1 MVNIIEIKTTQTTA
15 IKILTDTLNSLL
27 TDVNLTFYPFYI
39 EDENTDSETESN
51 SDSDS
56 DSVSDLESEQITEN
70 KDEIKNS
77 NEKKIGGIKI
87 KEINKTS
94 SILVHCKLDANKFEY
109 YKYTYNKKKLTIGV
123 NLNNLLKCLKCM
135 THFDTMSWII
145 DDEDFNK
152 LIIILE
158 STEKKEKKIFRLN
171 LMDLGNEK
179 YEVDPVQFPYS
190 INLPSQDFHKYCK
203 DMTSVMATKMEIQ
216 CTNNMLF
223 LSGKSDIGSVDF
235 QLGECIGGLQ
245 IDVNTDKNEIVQGLF
260 ELKYLTIF
268 TKCTNLCNEVKL
280 YLRNDYALIVKYQ
293 VAALGEIKLVLSP
306 SEPDV

>member
-203 DMTSVMATKMEIQ
+203 DMASAADKMEIK
-216 CTNNMLF
+216 CTSNKLF
-223 LSGKSDIGSVDF
+223 LSGQGELGIIDF
-235 QLGECIGGLQ
+235 EVGETVGGLS
-245 IDVNTDKNEIVQGLF
+245 IDINTNKNEIVQGLF
-260 ELKYLTIF
+260 ELKYLIIF
-268 TKCTNLCNEVKL
+268 TKCTNLCNQVSI
-280 YLRNDYALIVKYQ
+280 YLKNDYPLVIKYSI
-293 VAALGEIKLVLSP
+293 AALC
-306 SEPDV
+306 

>member
-1 MVNIIEIKTTQTTA
+1 MVKVIELKTTQSPA
-15 IKILTDTLNSLL
+15 IRTLTDTLNSLL
-27 TDVNLTFYPFYI
+27 TDINITFYPI
-39 EDENTDSETESN
+39 NPKQKSDTNEENTEEDSEVN
-51 SDSDS
+51 K
-56 DSVSDLESEQITEN
+56 VSQN
-70 KDEIKNS
+70 
-77 NEKKIGGIKI
+77 GGVVI
-87 KEINKTS
+87 KEVNKTVTV
-94 SILVHCKLDANKFEY
+94 LVYCKLDGFEEYSYNYHKNK
-109 YKYTYNKKKLTIGV
+109 LMIGV
-123 NLNNLLKCLKCM
+123 KLPNLLKCLKCM

-145 DDEDFNK
+145 EKEDMNK
-152 LIIILE
+152 LIVILE
-158 STEKKEKKIFRLN
+158 SNERHEKKIFKLN
-171 LMDLGNEK
+171 LMDLDDDR
-179 YEVDPVQFPYS
+179 YEIEPVEFPYS
-190 INLPSQDFHKYCK
+190 ITMPSQDFHKYCK

-280 YLRNDYALIVKYQ
+280 YLRNDYALVVKYQ

-306 SEPDV
+306 SEPEN